1 MGTRQVPTTPY
12 SYIIFH
18 NYLEPKQINFHKAYY
33 MLIQARTVR
42 ESVRRSVIGPESDSW
57 GSQHM
62 DLVLDSSRQVS
73 GTKDS
78 VSYECET
85 KHVTNPTLLRRE
97 ASECLRLICKKIVF
111 NYAYVSLGPCRSTL
125 LLFLCMAADKWVCF
139 YALNPSHWSP
149 LLLPM
154 NKNGFFFFSLYRSNQ
169 HAMIFVLYSTF

>member
-1 MGTRQVPTTPY
+1 
-12 SYIIFH
+12 
-18 NYLEPKQINFHKAYY
+18 
-33 MLIQARTVR
+33 
-42 ESVRRSVIGPESDSW
+42 
-57 GSQHM
+57 M

-154 NKNGFFFFSLYRSNQ
+154 NKNGFFFFSLYCSNL
-169 HAMIFVLYSTF
+169 HAMIFVLYSTIQILSFVFAFDLSLVMILKFSRYRCCLIREARSRLERDEKFSLK